1 MWIHTDTQK
10 HLVLMQSCIYHLSTQ
25 NLKVG
30 TLAVRGLCWLLPKNV
45 CYDYYNFRPI
55 VVVRIYFIFL
65 RNRTET
71 NNLALLILMNKPC
84 PPNSHEHC
92 NLSLKDH
99 IWLNKDFKLLTVNN
113 IIEVKRMQ
121 SLLKL
126 PIFLQ
131 DIKADSAS
139 KLLHWN

>member
-1 MWIHTDTQK
+1 MDTHKHTKTPCINAK
-10 HLVLMQSCIYHLSTQ
+10 LHL
-25 NLKVG
+25 
-30 TLAVRGLCWLLPKNV
+30 TLEYSEFKSRHIGSAGYYLRTFAMIITILDPLLLFKFILFFFFKNQ
-45 CYDYYNFRPI
+45 DWNQQ
-55 VVVRIYFIFL
+55 
-65 RNRTET
+65 
-71 NNLALLILMNKPC
+71 PC

-99 IWLNKDFKLLTVNN
+99 LWLNKDFKLLTVNN
-113 IIEVKRMQ
+113 IIEVKRIQ